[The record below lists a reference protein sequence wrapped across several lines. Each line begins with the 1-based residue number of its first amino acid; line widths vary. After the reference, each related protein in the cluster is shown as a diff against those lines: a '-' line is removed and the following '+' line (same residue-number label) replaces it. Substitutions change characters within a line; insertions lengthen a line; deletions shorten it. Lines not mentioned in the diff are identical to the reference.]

1 MNDMSKPA
9 KSGES
14 TAKVLLA
21 DDDEIA
27 RSIIS
32 DVLSAVLRVEFTM
45 VPDGRQALVSA
56 LSQKFDLLIFDRNMD
71 PIKGDRIIRCLRTG
85 ASPNRESPMILT
97 TAELDHVREGSLHL
111 AEASLY
117 MPKPID
123 ASGLIKWVSRSLAL
137 Q

>member
-1 MNDMSKPA
+1 MNDMSKPV
-9 KSGES
+9 KPGES
-14 TAKVLLA
+14 AAKVLLA

-32 DVLSAVLRVEFTM
+32 DVLGAVLRVEFTM
-45 VPDGRQALVSA
+45 VSDGRQALVMA
-56 LSQKFDLLIFDRNMD
+56 LSQRFDLMIFDRNMD

-85 ASPNRESPMILT
+85 ATPNRDAPIILT

-123 ASGLIKWVSRSLAL
+123 ASGLIKWVSRTVAL

>member
-1 MNDMSKPA
+1 MNVMSTPA
-9 KSGES
+9 RSGEGA
-14 TAKVLLA
+14 AKVLLA

-32 DVLSAVLRVEFTM
+32 DVLSAVGQVEFTM
-45 VPDGRQALVSA
+45 VADGHQALVMA
-56 LSQKFDLLIFDRNMD
+56 LSQRFDLLIFDRNME
-71 PIKGDRIIRCLRTG
+71 PIKGNRIIRCLRTG

-97 TAELDHVREGSLHL
+97 TAELDHVREGSLQL

-123 ASGLIKWVSRSLAL
+123 ASGLIKWVSRRLAL